1 MLVDKENEESTAKH
15 RERGG
20 NGMALMVGWGGVGG
34 VEDAVTSVYGAVARA
49 RRALDSRS
57 QQEERVHTRTCS
69 GGGHE
74 TLMAAA
80 IFTRRRRRGVI
91 QRLTRS

>member
-1 MLVDKENEESTAKH
+1 ME
-15 RERGG
+15 GG
-20 NGMALMVGWGGVGG
+20 
-34 VEDAVTSVYGAVARA
+34 EDAVTSVYRAVARA

-57 QQEERVHTRTCS
+57 QQQERMHTHTCS
-69 GGGHE
+69 SGGLE

-80 IFTRRRRRGVI
+80 IFTRWRRGVI